1 MNIECIFYFYSSGT
15 TLNFLCLSV
24 CTFNFFNW
32 MLLNFTFL
40 YRSCLIKVNKILKHT
55 KNSDNKFFKLKEN
68 KNKKVNCP
76 NLLVCLFSF
85 LFFFFFSRTKQVF
98 SGKIS
103 WLCSKYK
110 FFYIKLSFI
119 YTRIQK
125 FHKKL
130 HLFSFFFIF
139 HFLTQS
145 WSTRIYFL
153 TSLYS
158 YFCLIFIT
166 NLSS

>member
-1 MNIECIFYFYSSGT
+1 MFECLYF
-15 TLNFLCLSV
+15 LI
-24 CTFNFFNW
+24 FFNW

-55 KNSDNKFFKLKEN
+55 KNSDNKFLKLKENKN

-76 NLLVCLFSF
+76 NLLVLIFFSF
-85 LFFFFFSRTKQVF
+85 FHELN
-98 SGKIS
+98 
-103 WLCSKYK
+103 KYLVVR
-110 FFYIKLSFI
+110 FLDYVLNTNFYIKFFHLCACIQSLIPSILAYRSFI
-119 YTRIQK
+119 
-125 FHKKL
+125 KKL

-139 HFLTQS
+139 HFLTHS
-145 WSTRIYFL
+145 WSPQIYFL

-166 NLSS
+166 ILSS

>member
-85 LFFFFFSRTKQVF
+85 LFFFSFFHELNKYFRVRFLDYVLNTNF
-98 SGKIS
+98 FIS
-103 WLCSKYK
+103 N
-110 FFYIKLSFI
+110 FLSFI
-119 YTRIQK
+119 LAYR
-125 FHKKL
+125 
-130 HLFSFFFIF
+130 SFIKNCICFLSFLFFIF
-139 HFLTQS
+139 LPSHGPHEFIFLPLS
-145 WSTRIYFL
+145 I
-153 TSLYS
+153 
-158 YFCLIFIT
+158 LIFV
-166 NLSS
+166 

>member
-85 LFFFFFSRTKQVF
+85 FFFSFFHELNKYFLVRFLDYVLNTNF
-98 SGKIS
+98 FIS
-103 WLCSKYK
+103 N
-110 FFYIKLSFI
+110 FLSFI
-119 YTRIQK
+119 LAYR
-125 FHKKL
+125 
-130 HLFSFFFIF
+130 SFIKNCICFLSFLFFIF
-139 HFLTQS
+139 LPSHGPHEFIFLPLS
-145 WSTRIYFL
+145 I
-153 TSLYS
+153 
-158 YFCLIFIT
+158 LIFV
-166 NLSS
+166 